1 MGHALPM
8 KVTFGDCAVDTGRQM
23 FWKAGK
29 PVRLEPQVFDV
40 LAYFLQRPGTVIS
53 RDNLIDAVWDGRIVS
68 DSTISTRINAVR
80 RAIGDNDRTNRM
92 LETLSKRGY
101 RFSVDVSGD
110 TGNYSDRRSSGNE
123 AIKIAQ
129 SADGTVIAHATSG
142 AGPPLLRAGQFLT
155 HLNMDWDSEVRRPT
169 LERLGTHFSLTRYD
183 QRGTGLSGSPATDF
197 SLARLVEDM
206 LAVAD
211 DAELDCFSVWATSQG
226 VPVSLAFAAAH
237 PERVNR
243 MVLYGGFVQG
253 RAVREQEPDSVQAD
267 TFLDLIA
274 EGWGK
279 PSGAF
284 GKAYATL
291 FMPDASAE
299 QIDDMCKMQLASA
312 TPEVAIALRR
322 SIDTFDVSG
331 ILGQVRVPVLVV
343 HTVED
348 SVNPLSQSLLM
359 ASLLPDAQLRIV
371 DGRNHVPLPG
381 TDAWETIMRVS
392 IDFLRPA

>member
-1 MGHALPM
+1 M
-8 KVTFGDCAVDTGRQM
+8 KVTFGDCAVDIGRQM
-23 FWKAGK
+23 FWKSGK

-40 LAYFLQRPGTVIS
+40 LAYFLQSPGTVIS
-53 RDNLIDAVWDGRIVS
+53 RDDLVHAVWNGRAIS

-80 RAIGDNDRTNRM
+80 RAIGDDDRDNRM

-101 RFSVDVSGD
+101 RFSVEVFGD
-110 TGNYSDRRSSGNE
+110 TGKYSDTQRSAGQ
-123 AIKIAQ
+123 AIKIAR
-129 SADGTVIAHATSG
+129 SADGTVIAHATNG
-142 AGPPLLRAGQFLT
+142 QGPPLLRAGQFLT

-169 LERLGTHFSLTRYD
+169 LDRLGTHFSLTRYD

-211 DAELDCFSVWATSQG
+211 DAELDSFDIWATSQG

-253 RAVREQEPDSVQAD
+253 RAVREQEQDSVQAE
-267 TFLDLIA
+267 TFLELIA

-279 PSGAF
+279 PGGAF

-291 FMPDASAE
+291 FMPDASAA
-299 QIDDMCKMQLASA
+299 QIDDMCRMQLASA
-312 TPEVAIALRR
+312 TPGVAVALRR
-322 SIDTFDVSG
+322 SMDTFDVSG
-331 ILGQVRVPVLVV
+331 ILNQVKVPILVI

-348 SVNPLSQSLLM
+348 SVNPLSQSRLM

-392 IDFLRPA
+392 VDFLKSA